1 MHQRLNTHKFYDC
14 RKQSKCNNKKVVLV
28 SRFCLFFFLI
38 CGFNFPAMIVTVI
51 WQDSFPLQIW
61 MEKTHK
67 TFFYRSAIP
76 ILDEQQFSS
85 VAQSCLTIC
94 DPMSRSMLGFRVHHQ
109 LLELAETHVHLVGN
123 AIQPSYTLSSPSP
136 PTFNI
141 SQHQG
146 LFQWVSPSQQGA
158 NTLEFQLQHQSFQW
172 IFRTDF
178 LQDGLVGSPCSPK
191 DSQES
196 CPTPQFKTIN
206 SLVLIFLCSST
217 LTSIH
222 DYWENHSFD

>member
-1 MHQRLNTHKFYDC
+1 MLN
-14 RKQSKCNNKKVVLV
+14 QSFQFILLWAKIQVWVKK
-28 SRFCLFFFLI
+28 
-38 CGFNFPAMIVTVI
+38 
-51 WQDSFPLQIW
+51 
-61 MEKTHK
+61 KTHCLSHFLSLK
-67 TFFYRSAIP
+67 FLRP
-76 ILDEQQFSS
+76 CQFSS

-94 DPMSRSMLGFRVHHQ
+94 DPMSQSIPGFHVHHQ
-109 LLELAETHVHLVGN
+109 LLELAQTHVHLVGN

-146 LFQWVSPSQQGA
+146 LFQWVSSSQQGA

-196 CPTPQFKTIN
+196 CPTPQFKSIN
-206 SLVLIFLCSST
+206 SLALIFLCSST
-217 LTSIH
+217 LISIH
-222 DYWENHSFD
+222 DYWKNHSFD